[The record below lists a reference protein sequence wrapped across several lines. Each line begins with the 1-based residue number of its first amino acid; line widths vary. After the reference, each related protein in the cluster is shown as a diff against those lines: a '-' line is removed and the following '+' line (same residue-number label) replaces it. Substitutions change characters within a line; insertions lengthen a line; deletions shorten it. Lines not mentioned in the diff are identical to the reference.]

1 MHMNEFAKL
10 RKPVSREQMMQLEQ
24 AVREMPGQVD
34 IDELTSH
41 HFADGIYLRQLFI
54 PAGVVVVGKIHRTNH
69 LTIICS
75 GTVRVTT
82 DNGVEEITGPAVFR
96 TDVGAK
102 KAAFAITDCVIMN
115 PHPTKETDLVK
126 IEEQFIAP
134 SFEALE
140 TDDFKALETDID
152 NLEDE
157 S

>member
-1 MHMNEFAKL
+1 MKSMAEK
-10 RKPVSREQMMQLEQ
+10 KTPVSREKIMQLEQ
-24 AVREMPGQVD
+24 VVGESPEPVD
-34 IDELTSH
+34 IEELTSH
-41 HFADGIYLRQLFI
+41 FFADGIYLRQLFI

-69 LTIICS
+69 LTIICC

-140 TDDFKALETDID
+140 NDTKQLEKE
-152 NLEDE
+152 L
-157 S
+157 

>member
-1 MHMNEFAKL
+1 MSEIIEHQSKA
-10 RKPVSREQMMQLEQ
+10 VSREKIMLLQEAAMALPDENK
-24 AVREMPGQVD
+24 VE
-34 IDELTSH
+34 IDSLTTH
-41 HFADGIYLRQLFI
+41 YFADGIYLRQLFI
-54 PAGVVVVGKIHRTNH
+54 PAGVMVVGKIHRTDH

-96 TDVGAK
+96 TGIGAK

-115 PHPTKETDLVK
+115 PHPTHETDLKK

-140 TDDFKALETDID
+140 SDTGTLEHDTEE
-152 NLEDE
+152 LEKE
-157 S
+157 L